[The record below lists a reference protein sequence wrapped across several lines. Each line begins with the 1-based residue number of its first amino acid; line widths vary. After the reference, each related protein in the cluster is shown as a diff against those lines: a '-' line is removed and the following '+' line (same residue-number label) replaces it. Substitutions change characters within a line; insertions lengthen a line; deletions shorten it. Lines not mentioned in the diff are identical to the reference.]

1 MDRVIS
7 LCNQIGKRQ
16 DFILAII
23 LMAAVFMM
31 ILPLPT
37 EVIDVLIT
45 FNLGLSIILLMMAIY
60 IDGPLEFS
68 AFPSLLLL
76 TTLFRLAL
84 TISTS
89 RLILLQHD
97 AGHIV
102 ETFGNFVVGGNLIV
116 GLIVFLI
123 ISVIQF
129 IVITKG
135 SERVAEVSARFSL
148 DGMPGKQMSIDGDLR
163 AGVIDAQEAK
173 SQRAQLQKESQLY
186 GAMDGAM
193 KFVKGDAIASL
204 LVIFINLVGGLCV
217 GIFVHGMEASTAL
230 NTYAV
235 LSIGD
240 GLVDQIPGLLI
251 SITAG
256 IIVTRVPDE
265 KRQNLAKTLVRQL
278 TNKPLALIVATFLI
292 LVFALIPGF
301 PFFDFLALAAITT
314 LLVLFS
320 KQGKTWLKKMRSK
333 DADYMDGS
341 DDADSDKSMEVQPL
355 SIKALIHT
363 ASKKAMKEKIDEYMA
378 VKSASLGFSLPK
390 VNLTVAQPEKGE
402 KQSIVISLYGTPV
415 LEESFEEKS
424 GLIAKTEG
432 YLRKN
437 NLPFEKKYTLTE
449 NLHLH
454 WVHNPVPQEHAADVI
469 MGDDLVT
476 HLLGMVI
483 DRHAKE
489 FIGIQETRYLI
500 DLIEPK
506 YTELLKEVNRQ
517 LSVSQISEIFQRL
530 VAESVTL
537 KDLRTVFEALVEWSQ
552 KEKDILLL
560 TEYVRINMQRHL
572 SYTYSQGKGE
582 VAVFMVGDKLE
593 QTLREAIR
601 QTDSGAYLA
610 LTPEQS
616 NELISSIQRTLEM
629 VDYHNMQPVFL
640 TSMDIR
646 RYLRKLL
653 EKHYYEIPVLSFQ
666 ELSSNI
672 KIDVLAT
679 V

>member
-173 SQRAQLQKESQLY
+173 NQRAQLQKESQLY

-217 GIFVHGMEASTAL
+217 GIFVHGMEASSAL
-230 NTYAV
+230 STYAV

-265 KRQNLAKTLVRQL
+265 KKQNLAKTLVRQI

-301 PFFDFLALAAITT
+301 PFFDFLALAAITA

-320 KQGKTWLKKMRSK
+320 GPGKAWLKKIRSK
-333 DADYMDGS
+333 DADYMDES
-341 DDADSDKSMEVQPL
+341 DDDGDTSMEVQPL
-355 SIKALIHT
+355 SIKAFIHT
-363 ASKKAMKEKIDEYMA
+363 ASKKAMKEKIDEYMT
-378 VKSASLGFSLPK
+378 VKSASLGFNLPK
-390 VNLTVAQPEKGE
+390 VKLTVAQPERGE
-402 KQSIVISLYGTPV
+402 KQSVVISLYGTPV
-415 LEESFEEKS
+415 LEETFEERS
-424 GLIAKTEG
+424 GVIAKTEG
-432 YLRKN
+432 YLQKN
-437 NLPFEKKYTLTE
+437 NLPFEKRYTLTE
-449 NLHLH
+449 NLQLH
-454 WVHNPVPQEHAADVI
+454 WVHHSVPQEHAADVI
-469 MGDDLVT
+469 MGDDLIT

-582 VAVFMVGDKLE
+582 VAVFMIGDALE

-616 NELISSIQRTLEM
+616 NELISSIQTTLETI
-629 VDYHNMQPVFL
+629 DYHDMQPVFL
-640 TSMDIR
+640 TSMDVR

-653 EKHYYEIPVLSFQ
+653 EKHYYEVPVLSFQ

-672 KIDVLAT
+672 KINVLAT